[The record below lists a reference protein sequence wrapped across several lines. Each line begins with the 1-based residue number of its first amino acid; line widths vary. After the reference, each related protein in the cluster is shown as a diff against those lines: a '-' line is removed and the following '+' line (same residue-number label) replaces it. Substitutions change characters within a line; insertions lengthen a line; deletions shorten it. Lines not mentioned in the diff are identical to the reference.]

1 MDGSLIVGNQ
11 RRAVLDEADALGVE
25 VLGSEVV
32 QLEAR
37 DLLEDVKLHA
47 SLAMTGRGQVQPT
60 EVQRFELEVA
70 GLRFAYAEG
79 YHGHLLVPGEFHA
92 PLRGGLREPVALTR
106 PTFLGTDWLTN
117 DDKALEKRLR
127 RDPALKEAVGSL
139 AWKRRSSGA
148 EIKLAWSLQVFATG
162 TGTSHLVLKTAG
174 AGLVA
179 WRPGIREFLVVF
191 QAVTAL
197 LDHEPRAAQEPCFPP
212 AYCGVCG
219 CWRAAG
225 S

>member
-1 MDGSLIVGNQ
+1 MHESLVIDNQ
-11 RRAVLDEADALGVE
+11 HCAVLDEAAALGVE

-32 QLEAR
+32 RLEPL

-47 SLAMTGRGQVQPT
+47 SLAMAGGGDVQPT
-60 EVQRFELEVA
+60 EAQRFELEVA
-70 GLRFAYAEG
+70 GLRFAYAEA
-79 YHGHLLVPGEFHA
+79 YRGHLLVPGEFHA
-92 PLRGGLREPVALTR
+92 PLRGGLREPVALAR

-127 RDPALKEAVGSL
+127 RDRALKEALGSL
-139 AWKRRSSGA
+139 AWKRRSAGA
-148 EIKLAWSLQVFATG
+148 EITLAWNLQVFATG

-174 AGLVA
+174 AGLIS

-197 LDHEPRAAQEPCFPP
+197 LDHEPRAAQKPCFVP

-219 CWRAAG
+219 CWG
-225 S
+225 SHPP